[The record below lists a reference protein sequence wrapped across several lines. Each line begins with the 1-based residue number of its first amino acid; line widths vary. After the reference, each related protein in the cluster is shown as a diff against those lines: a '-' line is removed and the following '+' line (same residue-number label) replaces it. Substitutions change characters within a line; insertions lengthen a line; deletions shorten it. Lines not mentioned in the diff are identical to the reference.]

1 MNEDDVYKHLKP
13 YIQENIELNKRI
25 DNLKERLIRM
35 EGWVEDRDRQI
46 STLTKCHEDSGLKRD
61 KPMKAKWKKQ
71 VYQHPCED
79 DEERMKQHIF
89 WLCPVCGNMISNWE
103 PYCCVCGQR
112 IGERDFDPEM
122 EVTE

>member
-1 MNEDDVYKHLKP
+1 MNEDDVYKYLKP

-25 DNLKERLIRM
+25 DNLKERLVRM

-46 STLTKCHEDSGLKRD
+46 STLTKYHEDSGLKRD

-79 DEERMKQHIF
+79 DEERMEQHIF
-89 WLCPVCGNMISNWE
+89 WLCPVCEKMISNWE